1 MAPCHVRKAR
11 QRVWASEQ
19 MEEITKDGRE
29 GLWEIAKEFLRL
41 GFVAFGG
48 PPVHLAMMEERF
60 VRRKRWLSRERF
72 VDLLGA
78 VNLLPGP
85 SSTELAIYL
94 GELRGGFPGLLL
106 AGACFIFPAALMV
119 AGLAWAYQKYGR
131 LPQVEGLLFGIKPVV
146 VALIIPALW
155 NLGKT
160 ALKNNRLVMLA
171 IGVAVLSSMR
181 LNVIL
186 LLIVSGI
193 LWVVVQEARKSAS
206 LDAASIAAT
215 SLFSFEMVGSL
226 PLFLYFLK
234 IGAVVFGS
242 GYVLLAVLRADL
254 VVHQHSL
261 TDAQLLDAI
270 AVSQA
275 TPGPFFTVATFI
287 GYLLGGW
294 RGAALATVGMFLPAF
309 VYVAATAKFLS
320 RLRKSPIA
328 SEFLDGV
335 NAAAVAL
342 MATVSWQFARA
353 ALVNVPAVALG
364 LLSLVL
370 VFRYRVNS
378 AWLVL
383 GGATAGILLH
393 SFFWN

>member
-1 MAPCHVRKAR
+1 LFYFACSVDGGGTGLGVSE
-11 QRVWASEQ
+11 VWPIAASGRAAVWNQAGGGSADHSCVVEPG
-19 MEEITKDGRE
+19 EDG
-29 GLWEIAKEFLRL
+29 AKKHPSGEVGDWRR
-41 GFVAFGG
+41 GAFVNETEWD
-48 PPVHLAMMEERF
+48 LA
-60 VRRKRWLSRERF
+60 S
-72 VDLLGA
+72 D
-78 VNLLPGP
+78 
-85 SSTELAIYL
+85 
-94 GELRGGFPGLLL
+94 
-106 AGACFIFPAALMV
+106 CF
-119 AGLAWAYQKYGR
+119 WD
-131 LPQVEGLLFGIKPVV
+131 
-146 VALIIPALW
+146 
-155 NLGKT
+155 
-160 ALKNNRLVMLA
+160 
-171 IGVAVLSSMR
+171 
-181 LNVIL
+181 
-186 LLIVSGI
+186 
-193 LWVVVQEARKSAS
+193 LWVVVQEARKSAN

-215 SLFSFEMVGSL
+215 SLFSLEMVGSL

-254 VVHQHSL
+254 VVHRHSL

-275 TPGPFFTVATFI
+275 TPGPFFTVARFI
-287 GYLLGGW
+287 GHLLGGW

-309 VYVAATAKFLS
+309 VYVAATAKLLS

-328 SEFLDGV
+328 SDFLDGV

-342 MATVSWQFARA
+342 MATVSWRFARA
-353 ALVNVPAVALG
+353 ALVNGPAVALG
-364 LLSLVL
+364 LVSLVL

>member
-160 ALKNNRLVMLA
+160 ALKK
-171 IGVAVLSSMR
+171 LSATR
-181 LNVIL
+181 KVI
-186 LLIVSGI
+186 
-193 LWVVVQEARKSAS
+193 
-206 LDAASIAAT
+206 
-215 SLFSFEMVGSL
+215 
-226 PLFLYFLK
+226 
-234 IGAVVFGS
+234 
-242 GYVLLAVLRADL
+242 
-254 VVHQHSL
+254 
-261 TDAQLLDAI
+261 
-270 AVSQA
+270 
-275 TPGPFFTVATFI
+275 
-287 GYLLGGW
+287 
-294 RGAALATVGMFLPAF
+294 
-309 VYVAATAKFLS
+309 
-320 RLRKSPIA
+320 
-328 SEFLDGV
+328 
-335 NAAAVAL
+335 
-342 MATVSWQFARA
+342 
-353 ALVNVPAVALG
+353 
-364 LLSLVL
+364 
-370 VFRYRVNS
+370 
-378 AWLVL
+378 
-383 GGATAGILLH
+383 
-393 SFFWN
+393 